1 MRGAFAVL
9 GALSGAIV
17 VLTGAFGAHGL
28 RDVLDAR
35 RLEIWEKA
43 VHWQTAHAVALLV
56 VAVAQRLERDSP
68 LRGAAPRLLRA
79 AGLCFVL
86 GTVLFS
92 GSLYALA
99 LTDVKALG
107 GVTPFGGLAFLAG
120 WLALAAAVW
129 PRRP

>member
-1 MRGAFAVL
+1 MHGPFAVL

-28 RDVLDAR
+28 RNTLDAR
-35 RLEIWEKA
+35 ALDVWEKA
-43 VHWQTAHAVALLV
+43 VHWQAAHAVALLL
-56 VAVAQRLERDSP
+56 VAVAQQMERDSP
-68 LRGAAPRLLRA
+68 LGRPRLLRA
-79 AGLCFVL
+79 AGWAFVA

-107 GVTPFGGLAFLAG
+107 AVTPVGGLAFVVG
-120 WLALAAAVW
+120 WLALAAAAW